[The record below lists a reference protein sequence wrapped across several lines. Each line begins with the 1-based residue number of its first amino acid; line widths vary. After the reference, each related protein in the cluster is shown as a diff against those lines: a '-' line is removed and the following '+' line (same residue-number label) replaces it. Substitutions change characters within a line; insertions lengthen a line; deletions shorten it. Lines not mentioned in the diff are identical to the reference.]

1 MKNAKKLL
9 SVLLPVLMLLSAFAV
24 AANAEG
30 TLAEALAEAQEWY
43 STIRS
48 TSFGYNDGI
57 RRPTG
62 ER

>member
-30 TLAEALAEAQEWY
+30 TLAEAQDWY